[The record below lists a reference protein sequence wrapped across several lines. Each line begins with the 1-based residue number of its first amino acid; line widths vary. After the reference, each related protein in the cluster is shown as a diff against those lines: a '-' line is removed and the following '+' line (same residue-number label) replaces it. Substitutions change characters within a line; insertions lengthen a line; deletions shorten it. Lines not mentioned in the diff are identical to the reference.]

1 MTVTPTLHLA
11 CPLRPGA
18 TLIFTVDMV
27 EIIKPRTGAAAHLDE
42 EGGQFGGDY
51 EMPYGEDE
59 RLVDYKVVKPGD
71 PDF

>member
-1 MTVTPTLHLA
+1 M
-11 CPLRPGA
+11 
-18 TLIFTVDMV
+18 